1 VELPGTDSVPYFE
14 DPQRILDEI
23 EQFITGTRKEPEPD
37 RVLSTVLFS
46 DIVGSTERAAGSG
59 DARWRELL
67 DMHDTIVREQIT
79 AHGGRYVKNT
89 GDGFLAS
96 FDGPARAIRCAG
108 AIRDLVRRL
117 GLEVRQG
124 VHTGEI
130 ELRGA
135 DIGGITVHIGAR
147 VSTLAKPG
155 EVVVSRTV
163 ADLVAGSMIEFA
175 DRGVHVLKGVPG
187 TWQIY
192 AAGV

>member
-1 VELPGTDSVPYFE
+1 VA
-14 DPQRILDEI
+14 
-23 EQFITGTRKEPEPD
+23 EPN
-37 RVLSTVLFS
+37 RVLSTELFS

-67 DMHDTIVREQIT
+67 DIHDTIVREQIA

-89 GDGFLAS
+89 GDGFLAN

-108 AIRDLVRRL
+108 AVRDLVRRL

-130 ELRGA
+130 ELRGD

-163 ADLVAGSMIEFA
+163 VDLVAGSMIEFV

-187 TWQIY
+187 TWQVY
-192 AAGV
+192 AADV